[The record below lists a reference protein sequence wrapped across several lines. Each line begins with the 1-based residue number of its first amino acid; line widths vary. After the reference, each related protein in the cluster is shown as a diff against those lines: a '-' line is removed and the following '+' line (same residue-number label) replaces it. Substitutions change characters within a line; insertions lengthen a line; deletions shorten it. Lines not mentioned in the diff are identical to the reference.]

1 MSKNAKR
8 KTNIELFVDPK
19 KLERTEKLVKSLI
32 KIEDEG
38 EKDALNYIKGFED
51 CLAMIT
57 TKPASIIC

>member
-1 MSKNAKR
+1 MKQKR
-8 KTNIELFVDPK
+8 EVANIKLFVDPQ

-38 EKDALNYIKGFED
+38 EKEALNYIKGFED

-57 TKPASIIC
+57 TKPA

>member
-1 MSKNAKR
+1 MGKSAKR
-8 KTNIELFVDPK
+8 KTNIELFVDPQ

-38 EKDALNYIKGFED
+38 EKEALNYIKGFED

-57 TKPASIIC
+57 TKPA

>member
-1 MSKNAKR
+1 MKQKR
-8 KTNIELFVDPK
+8 EVANIKLFVDPK

-57 TKPASIIC
+57 TKPA